1 MRILLVGDAA
11 SLPAELTEFIAD
23 LGEDWQPL
31 TATDGQAAM
40 TAVAG
45 MLGIGSPE
53 TIRTWIR
60 RGQPEQPRDW
70 DE

>member
-31 TATDGQAAM
+31 TATDGQTAM
-40 TAVAG
+40 TAVATQG
-45 MLGIGSPE
+45 VDAVHPGAKESNPTEGE
-53 TIRTWIR
+53 
-60 RGQPEQPRDW
+60 
-70 DE
+70 